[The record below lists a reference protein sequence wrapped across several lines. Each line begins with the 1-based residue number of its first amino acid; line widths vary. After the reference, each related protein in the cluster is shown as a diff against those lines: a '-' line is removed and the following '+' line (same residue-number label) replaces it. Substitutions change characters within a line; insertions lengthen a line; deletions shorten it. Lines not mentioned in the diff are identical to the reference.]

1 MLMDVVYNTVM
12 ITGSPSLRVL
22 DVGWNEIED
31 IGVELLL
38 PNSNNLTEL
47 VIQDCGLSVEGTSYT
62 CCYSMIVVLVH
73 NQMIDLLN

>member
-22 DVGWNEIED
+22 DVGGNKIGD

-47 VIQDCGLSVEGTSYT
+47 SIWDCGLSVKGTSY
-62 CCYSMIVVLVH
+62 M
-73 NQMIDLLN
+73 LL

>member
-22 DVGWNEIED
+22 DVSGNKIGD

-38 PNSNNLTEL
+38 PNSNNLTKL
-47 VIQDCGLSVEGTSYT
+47 RIYKCGLSVKGTSY
-62 CCYSMIVVLVH
+62 M
-73 NQMIDLLN
+73 LL

>member
-22 DVGWNEIED
+22 DVSGNEIGD

-38 PNSNNLTEL
+38 PNINNLTKL
-47 VIQDCGLSVEGTSYT
+47 SIWNCGLSGKGTSY
-62 CCYSMIVVLVH
+62 M
-73 NQMIDLLN
+73 LLYCDSCIST

>member
-12 ITGSPSLRVL
+12 ITGSPSLRAL
-22 DVGWNEIED
+22 DVSSNEIGD

-47 VIQDCGLSVEGTSYT
+47 SIENCGLSVKGTSY
-62 CCYSMIVVLVH
+62 M
-73 NQMIDLLN
+73 LL